1 MWDTFITLMIT
12 VMLFIYDLVSQ
23 NFGWA
28 IIIFTVL
35 VRIVTYPLTAKQM
48 KSSKAMQELQGSKK
62 WNDIQ
67 KKYKGDK
74 EALAQKQMEIYK
86 EMGISPF
93 GSCLP
98 LLVQFPVIIGLYQ
111 AIIRT
116 LAVTP
121 IQLVNLSKH
130 ISDGANL
137 IPIHSQFWWMDLSEP
152 ERLMMFG
159 VAVPVLAILVV
170 ITSYIQTK
178 MVTSYIQTKM
188 VTPPTQG
195 TADAG
200 GQGAQMTKAM
210 SLYMPFFMGYLAL
223 TFASGLALY
232 FIATN
237 LATIAQYVLTGQA
250 DFKNILPK
258 LPTRS

>member
-1 MWDTFITLMIT
+1 MWDAFITLMINSL
-12 VMLFIYDLVSQ
+12 LFIYNLIGQ

-35 VRIVTYPLTAKQM
+35 VRVITYPLTARQM
-48 KSSKAMQELQGSKK
+48 KSSKSMQELQSSKK

-67 KKYKGDK
+67 KKYKDDK
-74 EALAQKQMEIYK
+74 ETLAQKQMEIYK

-98 LLVQFPVIIGLYQ
+98 LLVQFPIIIGLYQ

-121 IQLVNLSKH
+121 VQLVNLSKH
-130 ISDGANL
+130 INEAANI
-137 IPIHSQFWWMDLSEP
+137 IPINSQFWWMELSEP
-152 ERLMMFG
+152 ERLPIFG
-159 VAVPVLAILVV
+159 VAIPVLAILVV

-178 MVTSYIQTKM
+178 MVTPS
-188 VTPPTQG
+188 G
-195 TADAG
+195 GAADS

-237 LATIAQYVLTGQA
+237 LATIAQYVITGQA
-250 DFKNILPK
+250 NFKNILPSIPG
-258 LPTRS
+258 LTRE

>member
-1 MWDTFITLMIT
+1 MWDAFITLMIT
-12 VMLFIYDLVSQ
+12 VLLFIYNLIGQ

-35 VRIVTYPLTAKQM
+35 VRVVTYPLTARQM
-48 KSSKAMQELQGSKK
+48 KSSKAMQELQSSKK
-62 WNDIQ
+62 WLDIQ
-67 KKYKGDK
+67 KKFKDDK

-98 LLVQFPVIIGLYQ
+98 LLIQFPVIIGLYQ
-111 AIIRT
+111 AIIRS

-137 IPIHSQFWWMDLSEP
+137 IPINSHFWWMELSEP
-152 ERLMMFG
+152 ERLPIMG

-178 MVTSYIQTKM
+178 MVT
-188 VTPPTQG
+188 PPTQG
-195 TADAG
+195 AGDG
-200 GQGAQMTKAM
+200 GQGAQMTKM
-210 SLYMPFFMGYLAL
+210 MGLYMPFFMGYLAL
-223 TFASGLALY
+223 TFASGLGLY

-237 LATIAQYVLTGQA
+237 LATIAQYMLTGQA

-258 LPTRS
+258 LPSKLLG

>member
-1 MWDTFITLMIT
+1 MWDAFITLMIT
-12 VMLFIYDLVSQ
+12 VLLFIYNLIGQ

-35 VRIVTYPLTAKQM
+35 VRLVTYPLTAKQM
-48 KSSKAMQELQGSKK
+48 KSSKAMQDLQGSKE
-62 WNDIQ
+62 WNDMQ
-67 KKYKGDK
+67 TKYKNDK
-74 EALAQKQMEIYK
+74 EGLAAKQMEIYK
-86 EMGISPF
+86 EKGISPF

-130 ISDGANL
+130 ITDGANL
-137 IPIHSQFWWMDLSEP
+137 IPINSQFWWMELSEP
-152 ERLMMFG
+152 ERLPIMG
-159 VAVPVLAILVV
+159 VAVPVLAILVL

-178 MVTSYIQTKM
+178 MVTPS
-188 VTPPTQG
+188 G
-195 TADAG
+195 GGADNA
-200 GQGAQMTKAM
+200 QGAQMTQAM
-210 SLYMPFFMGYLAL
+210 TLYMPFFMGYLAM

-237 LATIAQYVLTGQA
+237 LATIAQYMITGQA

-258 LPTRS
+258 LPNFSQLGKK

>member
-1 MWDTFITLMIT
+1 MWNQFITIMIQSL
-12 VMLFIYDLVSQ
+12 LFIYDLVGQ

-35 VRIVTYPLTAKQM
+35 VRLVTYPLTARQT
-48 KSSKAMQELQGSKK
+48 KSSKAMQELQNSKE
-62 WNDIQ
+62 WADIQ
-67 KKYKGDK
+67 KKYKNDR
-74 EALAQKQMEIYK
+74 ETLAQKQMEIYREK
-86 EMGISPF
+86 GISPF

-98 LLVQFPVIIGLYQ
+98 LLIQFPIIIGLYQ

-137 IPIHSQFWWMDLSEP
+137 IPINSQFWWMELSEP
-152 ERLMMFG
+152 ERLPIMG
-159 VAVPVLAILVV
+159 VGIPILAILVV
-170 ITSYIQTK
+170 ITSYVQTK
-178 MVTSYIQTKM
+178 MIS
-188 VTPPTQG
+188 PTG
-195 TADAG
+195 GAADS
-200 GQGAQMTKAM
+200 GQGAQMTQAM
-210 SLYMPFFMGYLAL
+210 TLYMPFFMGYLAL

-232 FIATN
+232 FVATN
-237 LATIAQYVLTGQA
+237 LATIAQYVILGQA
-250 DFKNILPK
+250 DFSNILPK

>member
-1 MWDTFITLMIT
+1 MWDAFITLMIT
-12 VMLFIYDLVSQ
+12 VMLFIYNLVGQ

-35 VRIVTYPLTAKQM
+35 VRIVTYPLTARQM
-48 KSSKAMQELQGSKK
+48 KSSKAMQELQSSKK
-62 WNDIQ
+62 WADIQ

-98 LLVQFPVIIGLYQ
+98 LLIQFPVIIGLYQ

-137 IPIHSQFWWMDLSEP
+137 IPINSQFWWMDLSEP
-152 ERLMMFG
+152 ERLPIMG
-159 VAVPVLAILVV
+159 VAVPILAILVV

-178 MVTSYIQTKM
+178 MVT
-188 VTPPTQG
+188 PPTQG
-195 TADAG
+195 AGDG
-200 GQGAQMTKAM
+200 GQGAQMTKM
-210 SLYMPFFMGYLAL
+210 MGLYMPFFMGYLAL
-223 TFASGLALY
+223 TFASGLGLY

-258 LPTRS
+258 LPSKLLG

>member
-1 MWDTFITLMIT
+1 MWDAFITLMINIL
-12 VMLFIYDLVSQ
+12 LFIYDIIGQ

-28 IIIFTVL
+28 IIIFTIL
-35 VRIVTYPLTAKQM
+35 VRLVTYPLTARQM
-48 KSSKAMQELQGSKK
+48 KSSKAMQELQNSKK
-62 WNDIQ
+62 WQDIQ
-67 KKYKGDK
+67 KKYKDDK
-74 EALAQKQMEIYK
+74 ETLAKKQMEIYQ

-98 LLVQFPVIIGLYQ
+98 LLIQFPIIIGLYQ

-130 ISDGANL
+130 INDGANL
-137 IPIHSQFWWMDLSEP
+137 IPIRSHFWWMELSEP
-152 ERLMMFG
+152 ERLPILG
-159 VAVPVLAILVV
+159 IGIPVLAILVV

-178 MVTSYIQTKM
+178 MVT
-188 VTPPTQG
+188 PPTSA
-195 TADAG
+195 ADG
-200 GQGAQMTKAM
+200 GQGAQMTQAM
-210 SLYMPFFMGYLAL
+210 TLYMPFFMGYLAL

-237 LATIAQYVLTGQA
+237 LATIAQYMLMGQA
-250 DFKNILPK
+250 NFDNILPK
-258 LPTRS
+258 LPGLKR

>member
-1 MWDTFITLMIT
+1 MWDAFITLMINT
-12 VMLFIYDLVSQ
+12 LLFIYNMIGQ

-35 VRIVTYPLTAKQM
+35 VRLVTYPLTAKQM
-48 KSSKAMQELQGSKK
+48 KSSKAMQELQSSKK

-111 AIIRT
+111 AIIRS

-130 ISDGANL
+130 INEAANV
-137 IPIHSQFWWMDLSEP
+137 IPINSQFWWMELSEP
-152 ERLMMFG
+152 ERLPIFG
-159 VAVPVLAILVV
+159 VAVPILAILVL

-178 MVTSYIQTKM
+178 MI
-188 VTPPTQG
+188 TPAG
-195 TADAG
+195 GAADS
-200 GQGAQMTKAM
+200 GQGAQMTQAM
-210 SLYMPFFMGYLAL
+210 TLYMPFFMGYLAM

-237 LATIAQYVLTGQA
+237 LATIAQYVITGQA
-250 DFKNILPK
+250 NFKNILPSI
-258 LPTRS
+258 PGITRK

>member
-1 MWDTFITLMIT
+1 MWDAFITLMIT
-12 VMLFIYDLVSQ
+12 VLLFIYDLIGQ

-35 VRIVTYPLTAKQM
+35 VRIVTYPLTARQM
-48 KSSKAMQELQGSKK
+48 KSSKSMQELQNSKK
-62 WNDIQ
+62 WADIQ

-74 EALAQKQMEIYK
+74 ETLAQKQMEIYK

-98 LLVQFPVIIGLYQ
+98 LLIQFPVIIGLYQ

-137 IPIHSQFWWMDLSEP
+137 IPINSQFWWMELSEP
-152 ERLMMFG
+152 ERLPILG
-159 VAVPVLAILVV
+159 YAVPVLAILVV

-178 MVTSYIQTKM
+178 MI
-188 VTPPTQG
+188 TPPTQG
-195 TADAG
+195 AGDG
-200 GQGAQMTKAM
+200 GQGAQMTKMM

-223 TFASGLALY
+223 TFASGLGLY

-237 LATIAQYVLTGQA
+237 LALSLIH
-250 DFKNILPK
+250 I
-258 LPTRS
+258 

>member
-1 MWDTFITLMIT
+1 MWDAFITLMINAL
-12 VMLFIYDLVSQ
+12 LFIYNLIGQ

-35 VRIVTYPLTAKQM
+35 VRVVTYPLTAKQM
-48 KSSKAMQELQGSKK
+48 KSSKAMQDLQGSKE
-62 WNDIQ
+62 WNDMQ
-67 KKYKGDK
+67 TKYKNDK
-74 EALAQKQMEIYK
+74 EGLAQKQMDIYK
-86 EMGISPF
+86 EKGISPF

-130 ISDGANL
+130 INDGANL
-137 IPIHSQFWWMDLSEP
+137 IPINSQFWWMELSEP
-152 ERLMMFG
+152 ERLPILG
-159 VAVPVLAILVV
+159 VAVPVLAILVL
-170 ITSYIQTK
+170 IS
-178 MVTSYIQTKM
+178 SYIQTKM
-188 VTPPTQG
+188 VTPTPTG
-195 TADAG
+195 GAG
-200 GQGAQMTKAM
+200 DKAQGAQMTQAM
-210 SLYMPFFMGYLAL
+210 TLYMPFFMGYLAM

-237 LATIAQYVLTGQA
+237 LATIAQYVITGQA
-250 DFKNILPK
+250 NFKNILPK
-258 LPTRS
+258 LPSFGQQGK

>member
-1 MWDTFITLMIT
+1 MWDAFITLMIT
-12 VMLFIYDLVSQ
+12 SLLFIYNLIGQ

-28 IIIFTVL
+28 IIIFTVV
-35 VRIVTYPLTAKQM
+35 VRLVTYPLTAKQM
-48 KSSKAMQELQGSKK
+48 KSSKAMQELQSSKK

-74 EALAQKQMEIYK
+74 ETLAQKQMEIYK

-111 AIIRT
+111 AIIRS

-130 ISDGANL
+130 ITEAANV
-137 IPIHSQFWWMDLSEP
+137 IPINSQFWWMELSEP
-152 ERLMMFG
+152 ERLPIFG
-159 VAVPVLAILVV
+159 VAVPILAILVV

-178 MVTSYIQTKM
+178 MI
-188 VTPPTQG
+188 TPPGGAT
-195 TADAG
+195 DS

-237 LATIAQYVLTGQA
+237 LATIAQYVITGQA
-250 DFKNILPK
+250 DFKNIIPSIPGL
-258 LPTRS
+258 TRK

>member
-1 MWDTFITLMIT
+1 MWDAFITLMINIL
-12 VMLFIYDLVSQ
+12 LFIYDLIGQ

-35 VRIVTYPLTAKQM
+35 VRVVTYPLNARQM
-48 KSSKAMQELQGSKK
+48 KSSKAMQELQNSKK
-62 WNDIQ
+62 WQDIQ
-67 KKYKGDK
+67 KKYKDDK
-74 EALAQKQMEIYK
+74 ETLAQKQMEIYR

-98 LLVQFPVIIGLYQ
+98 LLIQFPIIIGLYQ

-121 IQLVNLSKH
+121 LQLVNLSKH
-130 ISDGANL
+130 INDGANL
-137 IPIHSQFWWMDLSEP
+137 IPIHSQFWWMELSEP
-152 ERLMMFG
+152 ERLPIFG
-159 VAVPVLAILVV
+159 VGIPILAILVV

-178 MVTSYIQTKM
+178 MIS
-188 VTPPTQG
+188 PPG
-195 TADAG
+195 GAAGDG
-200 GQGAQMTKAM
+200 GQGAQMTQAM
-210 SLYMPFFMGYLAL
+210 TLYMPFLMGYLAL

-237 LATIAQYVLTGQA
+237 LATIAQYMITGQA
-250 DFKNILPK
+250 NFENILPK
-258 LPTRS
+258 LPKLNR

>member
-12 VMLFIYDLVSQ
+12 ALLFIYDLIGQ

-35 VRIVTYPLTAKQM
+35 VRVVTYPLTAKQM
-48 KSSKAMQELQGSKK
+48 QSSKAMQELQGSKK
-62 WNDIQ
+62 WIGIQ
-67 KKYKGDK
+67 KKYKNDK

-98 LLVQFPVIIGLYQ
+98 LLIQFPVIIGLYQ
-111 AIIRT
+111 AIIRA

-130 ISDGANL
+130 VSDGANL

-152 ERLMMFG
+152 ERLTMFG
-159 VAVPVLAILVV
+159 IAVPVLAILVV

-178 MVTSYIQTKM
+178 MVT
-188 VTPPTQG
+188 PPTQG
-195 TADAG
+195 AGDG

-258 LPTRS
+258 LPAKS

>member
-1 MWDTFITLMIT
+1 MWDAFITLMIT
-12 VMLFIYDLVSQ
+12 VLLFIYDLIGQ

-35 VRIVTYPLTAKQM
+35 VRIVTYPLTARQM
-48 KSSKAMQELQGSKK
+48 KSSKAMQELQSSKK
-62 WNDIQ
+62 WLDIQ
-67 KKYKGDK
+67 KKHKDDK
-74 EALAQKQMEIYK
+74 EILAQKQMEIYK

-98 LLVQFPVIIGLYQ
+98 LLIQFPVIIGLYQ
-111 AIIRT
+111 AIIRS

-137 IPIHSQFWWMDLSEP
+137 IPINSQFWWMELSEP
-152 ERLMMFG
+152 ERLPIMG

-178 MVTSYIQTKM
+178 MVT
-188 VTPPTQG
+188 PPTQG
-195 TADAG
+195 AGDG
-200 GQGAQMTKAM
+200 GQGAQMTKM
-210 SLYMPFFMGYLAL
+210 MGLYMPFFMGYLAL
-223 TFASGLALY
+223 TFASGLGLY

-237 LATIAQYVLTGQA
+237 LATIAQYMLTGQA

-258 LPTRS
+258 LPSRLLG

>member
-1 MWDTFITLMIT
+1 MWDAFITLMIT
-12 VMLFIYDLVSQ
+12 VMLFIYDLVGQ

-35 VRIVTYPLTAKQM
+35 VRVVTYPLTARQM
-48 KSSKAMQELQGSKK
+48 KSSKAMQELQNSKK
-62 WNDIQ
+62 WADIQ
-67 KKYKGDK
+67 KKYKDDK

-98 LLVQFPVIIGLYQ
+98 LLIQFPVIIGLYQ

-137 IPIHSQFWWMDLSEP
+137 IPINSHFWWMELSEP
-152 ERLMMFG
+152 ERLPIMG

-178 MVTSYIQTKM
+178 MVT
-188 VTPPTQG
+188 PPTQG
-195 TADAG
+195 AGDG
-200 GQGAQMTKAM
+200 GQGAQMTKMM

-223 TFASGLALY
+223 TFASGLGLY
-232 FIATN
+232 FVATN

-258 LPTRS
+258 LPSKLLG

>member
-1 MWDTFITLMIT
+1 MWDAFITLMINI
-12 VMLFIYDLVSQ
+12 MLFIYNLVGQ

-35 VRIVTYPLTAKQM
+35 VRLVTYPLTAKQM
-48 KSSKAMQELQGSKK
+48 SSSKAMQDLQSSKK
-62 WNDIQ
+62 WEDIQ

-74 EALAQKQMEIYK
+74 ETLAQKQMEIYK

-130 ISDGANL
+130 IKDGANL
-137 IPIHSQFWWMDLSEP
+137 IPINSQFWWMDLSEP
-152 ERLMMFG
+152 ERLSILG
-159 VAVPVLAILVV
+159 VAVPILAILVV

-178 MVTSYIQTKM
+178 MI
-188 VTPPTQG
+188 TP
-195 TADAG
+195 DG
-200 GQGAQMTKAM
+200 GGAANAQGAQMTKAM

-237 LATIAQYVLTGQA
+237 VATIAQYVILGQA
-250 DFKNILPK
+250 NFKNIIPK
-258 LPTRS
+258 LPNFTRQI

>member
-1 MWDTFITLMIT
+1 MWDAFITLMIT
-12 VMLFIYDLVSQ
+12 TLLFIYNLIGQ

-28 IIIFTVL
+28 IIIFTVV
-35 VRIVTYPLTAKQM
+35 VRLVTYPLTAKQM
-48 KSSKAMQELQGSKK
+48 KSSKAMQELQSSKK

-74 EALAQKQMEIYK
+74 ETLAQKQMEIYK

-111 AIIRT
+111 AIIRS

-130 ISDGANL
+130 ITEAANV
-137 IPIHSQFWWMDLSEP
+137 IPINSQFWWMELSEP
-152 ERLMMFG
+152 ERFPIFG
-159 VAVPVLAILVV
+159 VAVPILAILVV

-178 MVTSYIQTKM
+178 MI
-188 VTPPTQG
+188 TPPGGAT
-195 TADAG
+195 DS

-237 LATIAQYVLTGQA
+237 LATIAQYVITGQA
-250 DFKNILPK
+250 NFKNIIPSIPGL
-258 LPTRS
+258 TRK

>member
-1 MWDTFITLMIT
+1 MWNQFISIMIN
-12 VMLFIYDLVSQ
+12 VLLFIYDLIGQ

-35 VRIVTYPLTAKQM
+35 VRVVTYPLNARQM
-48 KSSKAMQELQGSKK
+48 KSSKAMQELQNSKK
-62 WNDIQ
+62 WQDIQ
-67 KKYKGDK
+67 KKYKDDK
-74 EALAQKQMEIYK
+74 ETLAQKQMEIYQ

-98 LLVQFPVIIGLYQ
+98 LLIQFPIIIGLYQ

-121 IQLVNLSKH
+121 LQLVNLSNH
-130 ISDGANL
+130 ITEAANR
-137 IPIHSQFWWMDLSEP
+137 IPIHSQFWWMELSEP
-152 ERLMMFG
+152 ERWIVPGLEWKI
-159 VAVPVLAILVV
+159 PVLAILVV
-170 ITSYIQTK
+170 ITSYVQTK
-178 MVTSYIQTKM
+178 MI
-188 VTPPTQG
+188 TP
-195 TADAG
+195 AG
-200 GQGAQMTKAM
+200 GTGGDGGQAAQMTQAM
-210 SLYMPFFMGYLAL
+210 TLYMPFLMGYLAL

-237 LATIAQYVLTGQA
+237 LATIAQYVITGQG

-258 LPTRS
+258 LPSFNR

>member
-1 MWDTFITLMIT
+1 MWDAFITLMINI
-12 VMLFIYDLVSQ
+12 MIFIYNLIGQ

-35 VRIVTYPLTAKQM
+35 VRLVTYPLTAKQM
-48 KSSKAMQELQGSKK
+48 KSSKAMQELQSSKK
-62 WNDIQ
+62 WEDIQ

-74 EALAQKQMEIYK
+74 ETLAAKQMEIYK

-130 ISDGANL
+130 INDGANL
-137 IPIHSQFWWMDLSEP
+137 IPINSHFWWMELSEP
-152 ERLMMFG
+152 ERLPILG
-159 VAVPVLAILVV
+159 VDVPILAILVV

-178 MVTSYIQTKM
+178 MVT
-188 VTPPTQG
+188 P
-195 TADAG
+195 AG
-200 GQGAQMTKAM
+200 GGDNAQGAQMTKAM

-237 LATIAQYVLTGQA
+237 VATIAQYIILGQA
-250 DFKNILPK
+250 DFKNIIPK
-258 LPTRS
+258 LPSFTGQS

>member
-1 MWDTFITLMIT
+1 MWDQFITLMIT
-12 VMLFIYDLVSQ
+12 VMLFIYNQVGQ

-35 VRIVTYPLTAKQM
+35 VRLVTYPLTAKQM

-62 WNDIQ
+62 WQDIQ
-67 KKYKGDK
+67 KKYKDDK
-74 EALAQKQMEIYK
+74 EKLAQKQMEIYK

-121 IQLVNLSKH
+121 IQLLNLSKH

-137 IPIHSQFWWMDLSEP
+137 IPINSQFWWMDLSEP
-152 ERLMMFG
+152 ERLPILG
-159 VAVPVLAILVV
+159 VAVPVLAIIVL

-178 MVTSYIQTKM
+178 MVS
-188 VTPPTQG
+188 PPT
-195 TADAG
+195 G
-200 GQGAQMTKAM
+200 GGDNAQGAQMTQAM
-210 SLYMPFFMGYLAL
+210 TLYMPFFMGYLAL

-237 LATIAQYVLTGQA
+237 LATIAQYVVTGQA
-250 DFKNILPK
+250 DFKNIIPK
-258 LPTRS
+258 MPSFLKQG

>member
-1 MWDTFITLMIT
+1 
-12 VMLFIYDLVSQ
+12 

-35 VRIVTYPLTAKQM
+35 VRVVTYPLTARQM
-48 KSSKAMQELQGSKK
+48 KSSKAMQELQSSKE
-62 WNDIQ
+62 WADIQ
-67 KKYKGDK
+67 KKYKDNK

-86 EMGISPF
+86 EKGISPF

-98 LLVQFPVIIGLYQ
+98 LLIQFPVIIGLYQ

-137 IPIHSQFWWMDLSEP
+137 IPINSQFWWMELSEP
-152 ERLMMFG
+152 ERLPILG
-159 VAVPVLAILVV
+159 YAVPVLAILVV
-170 ITSYIQTK
+170 ITSY
-178 MVTSYIQTKM
+178 VQTKM

-195 TADAG
+195 AGDG
-200 GQGAQMTKAM
+200 GQGAQMTKMM

-223 TFASGLALY
+223 TFASGLGLY
-232 FIATN
+232 FVATN

-258 LPTRS
+258 LPSRS